1 MIINREIEANT
12 NDRDGA
18 NTSKQSSNPL
28 LTQHVDRLHK
38 RAQQQQQQQQQQ
50 THQANRVSQSVLP
63 DPQSAISAHP
73 SCFGQGS
80 ISRRASDPVRPLDR
94 NFGVVSAGNS
104 RSAGVPSPAVV
115 RSGSYSALNAP
126 SAHAAVNLPAMEAS
140 HSNGMQQQQVGG
152 LKSKNKTSL
161 LRQFTAKKYK

>member
-1 MIINREIEANT
+1 MINNSEIEANT
-12 NDRDGA
+12 NDRHGA
-18 NTSKQSSNPL
+18 KQSSNPL

-50 THQANRVSQSVLP
+50 QTHQANRVSQSVLL
-63 DPQSAISAHP
+63 DPPSAISPHP

-94 NFGVVSAGNS
+94 NFGVVSAGNN
-104 RSAGVPSPAVV
+104 RPAGVHSSAIV
-115 RSGSYSALNAP
+115 RSGSYTTLNAP
-126 SAHAAVNLPAMEAS
+126 SAHAALNLPATEAS

-161 LRQFTAKKYK
+161 SLTFHSKK